1 MEITEIKTQ
10 LPLSQVLDHYGLK
23 PDKHGKMNCPF
34 HEDKTPS
41 FQVYWK
47 THTCYCFSSN
57 CPTDGKSLDVID
69 FIMFM
74 ESRFAGHKESL
85 TAGGSTDKH
94 NAILKAQSLIT
105 NPETPTSTV
114 PIGRQALSREEFLTN
129 MFTYFKNAVYNSR
142 PAADYIASRSL
153 DHYQLEI
160 GYNSAQFHHGKRK
173 EETLINNSLQYGLLR
188 ETGMISARS
197 KDDKAYNVF
206 GKWCIVFA
214 LRNKENQVSG
224 LYFRSTINDT
234 DKKHFYLK
242 DRQGLYPG
250 YPNPETMKLILTEA
264 IIDAATLLQVSEL
277 TTHYSILS
285 CYGTNGLTEEHEQ
298 AIQSLEHLE
307 EIIFFFDGDEA
318 GAKAVHKYT
327 ETIKQLKPSVKI
339 TSVNTPEGEDVNSLA
354 QGHDPGILPHL
365 VEKRNDPDFI
375 FSVESKKTVQAAIVQ
390 ETDYAKASS
399 VKKETPSKKKDPFAS
414 VNETYAKESEPVAP
428 PTQCVLDA
436 ANPERIVFETE
447 ILHITI
453 WGGIEKENL
462 SRLRISIHVRNKN
475 DKYKTYRDDVNLYS
489 HPQVKKLVQSI
500 SESLELPSPHVA
512 QVLTELTEKLEAY
525 RLAERNAQL
534 VALRPKL
541 YEMTAEERK
550 AAERLLRSK
559 DLVKHTL
566 KLISQSGLIGE
577 QKNGLLLYF
586 LYLSRITDEPLH
598 AIIFGKSGSGK
609 TYLQT
614 KVSECLPEE
623 SVRTIT
629 SLTEN
634 TLYYS
639 AKDFWKHKVLLI
651 EDLEGVYNAFLPLRE
666 FMSKQSISKLTTD
679 KDAKGN
685 NVQKVL
691 TVDGPICVSGATTK
705 EGIYEDNANRSFLI
719 HIDES
724 ASHTDEV
731 MEFQR
736 KQKAGLIN
744 EAQQQEARQLLQNTQ
759 RLLQNVKVVNHYALE
774 LRIPD
779 MVFKKLRTNMHYLR
793 LIEIIT
799 LYHQEQ
805 REIKTGAA
813 GQRYIETTLT
823 DIACANW
830 LVKESLLRKSDE
842 LNGELRGFFES
853 LKGKVKREE
862 SFYAK
867 QIRETFRMNPMRL
880 NRYLRMLE
888 HMGYVYQT
896 GGNRKNGFEYQI
908 KAWEEYE
915 LLKSGINILDEH
927 LEKLK
932 AKMNGHAATAT
943 MKKVEV

>member
-1 MEITEIKTQ
+1 MMEIAEIKTQ
-10 LPLSQVLDHYGLK
+10 LSLAQVLDYYGLK
-23 PDKHGKMNCPF
+23 PDKHGKLNCPF

-57 CPTDGKSLDVID
+57 CPTNGKSLDVID
-69 FIMFM
+69 FIM
-74 ESRFAGHKESL
+74 HKEK
-85 TAGGSTDKH
+85 TDKH
-94 NAILKAQSLIT
+94 NAIVKAQTLIGNT
-105 NPETPTSTV
+105 ETAT
-114 PIGRQALSREEFLTN
+114 LSREAFLGN
-129 MFTYFKNAVYNSR
+129 MFTYFKNAVYNSKSAIEYLNGR
-142 PAADYIASRSL
+142 TL
-153 DHYQLEI
+153 DRYVIEA

-173 EETLINNSLQYGLLR
+173 EETLINNCLKYGLLR
-188 ETGMISARS
+188 ETSVINARS

-206 GKWCIVFA
+206 GKYCIVFA
-214 LRNKENQVSG
+214 LRNRENQVSS

-234 DKKHFYLK
+234 DQKHFYLK
-242 DRQGLYPG
+242 DRQGLYPC
-250 YPNPETMKLILTEA
+250 YPKAETRKLILTEA
-264 IIDAATLLQVSEL
+264 IIDAATLLQVEAITSN
-277 TTHYSILS
+277 YSILS
-285 CYGTNGLTEEHEQ
+285 CYGTNGLTAEHEQ
-298 AIQSLEHLE
+298 AIRELEQLE
-307 EIIFFFDGDEA
+307 EVIFFFDGDEA
-318 GAKAVHKYT
+318 GTKAVHKYS
-327 ETIKQLKPSVKI
+327 EQLKQLKPNVKI

-354 QGHDPGILPHL
+354 QGHDPGILAHL
-365 VEKRNDPDFI
+365 VEKRNDPDFTFSI
-375 FSVESKKTVQAAIVQ
+375 ESTKSVETSLVDDAKTSTAKKEEKPLPAKKNKEQAVTEIKIQPVQAGQ
-390 ETDYAKASS
+390 STMD
-399 VKKETPSKKKDPFAS
+399 T
-414 VNETYAKESEPVAP
+414 T
-428 PTQCVLDA
+428 
-436 ANPERIVFETE
+436 NPERIVFETE
-447 ILHITI
+447 NLHITI

-462 SRLRISIHVRNKN
+462 SRLRISVHIRNKN

-489 HPQVKKLVQSI
+489 HPQVKKLIQSI
-500 SESLELPSPHVA
+500 SESLELPSPNVI
-512 QVLTELTEKLEAY
+512 QTITELTEQLEAY
-525 RLAERNAQL
+525 RLAERNAQ
-534 VALRPKL
+534 VQALRPKV
-541 YEMTAEERK
+541 YQMTNEEQKQAEK
-550 AAERLLRSK
+550 LLKGK

-566 KLISQSGLIGE
+566 KLIAQSGLIGE

-623 SVRTIT
+623 SVRTVT

-691 TVDGPICVSGATTK
+691 TVEGPICVSGATTK
-705 EGIYEDNANRSFLI
+705 ESIYEDNANRSFLI

-731 MEFQR
+731 MNYQR
-736 KQKAGLIN
+736 KQKAGIVN
-744 EAQQQEARQLLQNTQ
+744 EVQQQEARQLLQNTQ
-759 RLLQNVKVVNHYALE
+759 RLLQNCKVINPYALE

-779 MVFKKLRTNMHYLR
+779 LVFKKLRTNMHYLR

-799 LYHQEQ
+799 LYHQQQ
-805 REIKTGAA
+805 REVKTDST
-813 GQRYIETTLT
+813 GQRYIETTLS

-842 LNGELRGFFES
+842 LSGELREFFER
-853 LKGKVKREE
+853 VKHHVKKEQ

-867 QIRETFRMNPMRL
+867 QIRESFRMNPMRV

-888 HMGYVYQT
+888 HMGYINQT
-896 GGNRKNGFEYQI
+896 GGNRKNGFEYQV

-915 LLKSGINILDEH
+915 QLKTGIDILDQH

-932 AKMNGHAATAT
+932 SKMNGHAPTT
-943 MKKVEV
+943 EKVSVTSV

>member
-1 MEITEIKTQ
+1 MEIAEIKAQ
-10 LPLSQVLDHYGLK
+10 LSLAQVLDHYGLK

-34 HEDKTPS
+34 HDDKTPS

-57 CPTDGKSLDVID
+57 CPTNGKSLDVID
-69 FIMFM
+69 FIM
-74 ESRFAGHKESL
+74 HKEK
-85 TAGGSTDKH
+85 TDKH
-94 NAILKAQSLIT
+94 NAILKAQSLIGNT
-105 NPETPTSTV
+105 EIPT
-114 PIGRQALSREEFLTN
+114 LSREAFLTN
-129 MFTYFKNAVYNSR
+129 MFTYFKNAVYNSK

-153 DHYQLEI
+153 DHYQTEI

-173 EETLINNSLQYGLLR
+173 EETLINNCLKYGLLR
-188 ETGMISARS
+188 ETNVINARS

-214 LRNKENQVSG
+214 LKNKSNQVTS

-234 DKKHFYLK
+234 DQDPSRQSGKHYYLK
-242 DRQGLYPG
+242 DRQGLYPC
-250 YPNPETMKLILTEA
+250 YPKPETKKLILTEA
-264 IIDAATLLQVSEL
+264 IIDAATLLQVSEI
-277 TTHYSILS
+277 TANYTILS
-285 CYGTNGLTEEHEQ
+285 CYGTNGLTEEHQQ
-298 AIQSLEHLE
+298 AIKELEQLG

-318 GAKAVHKYT
+318 GTKAVHKYS
-327 ETIKQLKPSVKI
+327 EEIKQLKPGVKI

-354 QGHDPGILPHL
+354 QGHDPGILAHL
-365 VEKRNDPDFI
+365 IEKRNDPNFI
-375 FSVESKKTVQAAIVQ
+375 FSIESKKSVQAAIVP
-390 ETDYAKASS
+390 ETTSK
-399 VKKETPSKKKDPFAS
+399 PSKKKDPFAE
-414 VNETYAKESEPVAP
+414 VNETYKKESEPLP
-428 PTQCVLDA
+428 PPAQSMMDT

-447 ILHITI
+447 VLHITI

-462 SRLRISIHVRNKN
+462 SRLRISVHIRNKN

-489 HPQVKKLVQSI
+489 HPQVKKLIQSI
-500 SESLELPSPHVA
+500 SESLELPSPHVT
-512 QVLTELTEKLEAY
+512 QTITELTEQLEAY
-525 RLAERNAQL
+525 RLAERNSQL
-534 VALRPKL
+534 IALRPKQ
-541 YEMTAEERK
+541 YEMSIEERK
-550 AAERLLRSK
+550 AAEKLLRSK

-586 LYLSRITDEPLH
+586 LYLSRITEEPLH

-691 TVDGPICVSGATTK
+691 TVEGPICVSGATTK
-705 EGIYEDNANRSFLI
+705 ESIYEDNANRSFLI

-731 MEFQR
+731 MDYQR
-736 KQKAGLIN
+736 KQKAGIVN
-744 EAQQQEARQLLQNTQ
+744 EVQQQEARQLLQNTQ
-759 RLLQNVKVVNHYALE
+759 RLLQNVKVINPYALD

-779 MVFKKLRTNMHYLR
+779 LVFKKLRTNMHYLR

-799 LYHQEQ
+799 LYHQQQ
-805 REIKTGAA
+805 REIKSGTNND
-813 GQRYIETTLT
+813 RYIETNLT

-842 LNGELRGFFES
+842 LSGELREFFER
-853 LKGKVKREE
+853 LKVSTKKEQ

-867 QIRETFRMNPMRL
+867 QIREKFRMNPMRV

-888 HMGYVYQT
+888 HMGYINQT
-896 GGNRKNGFEYQI
+896 GGNRKNGFEYQV

-915 LLKSGINILDEH
+915 QLKSGIDILDQH
-927 LEKLK
+927 LDKLK
-932 AKMNGHAATAT
+932 ASMNGHTPT
-943 MKKVEV
+943 KEKVSVTSV

>member
-1 MEITEIKTQ
+1 MYKEKV
-10 LPLSQVLDHYGLK
+10 S
-23 PDKHGKMNCPF
+23 KH
-34 HEDKTPS
+34 E
-41 FQVYWK
+41 
-47 THTCYCFSSN
+47 
-57 CPTDGKSLDVID
+57 
-69 FIMFM
+69 
-74 ESRFAGHKESL
+74 
-85 TAGGSTDKH
+85 
-94 NAILKAQSLIT
+94 AILKAQSLIGNT
-105 NPETPTSTV
+105 EIPT
-114 PIGRQALSREEFLTN
+114 LSREAFLTN
-129 MFTYFKNAVYNSR
+129 MFTYFKNAVYNSK

-153 DHYQLEI
+153 DHYQTEI

-173 EETLINNSLQYGLLR
+173 EETLINNCLKYGLLR
-188 ETGMISARS
+188 ETNVINARS

-214 LRNKENQVSG
+214 LKNKSNQVTS

-234 DKKHFYLK
+234 DQNPSRQSGKHYYLK
-242 DRQGLYPG
+242 DRQGLYPC
-250 YPNPETMKLILTEA
+250 YPKPETKKLILTEA
-264 IIDAATLLQVSEL
+264 IIDAATLLQVSEI
-277 TTHYSILS
+277 TANYTILS
-285 CYGTNGLTEEHEQ
+285 CYGTNGLTEEHQQ
-298 AIQSLEHLE
+298 AIKELEQLG

-318 GAKAVHKYT
+318 GTKAVHKYS
-327 ETIKQLKPSVKI
+327 EEIKQLKPGVKI

-354 QGHDPGILPHL
+354 QGHDPGILAHL
-365 VEKRNDPDFI
+365 IEKRNDPNFI
-375 FSVESKKTVQAAIVQ
+375 FSIESKKSVQAAIVP
-390 ETDYAKASS
+390 ETTSK
-399 VKKETPSKKKDPFAS
+399 PSKKKDPFAE
-414 VNETYAKESEPVAP
+414 VNETYKKESEPLP
-428 PTQCVLDA
+428 PPAQSMMDT

-447 ILHITI
+447 VLHITI

-462 SRLRISIHVRNKN
+462 SRLRISVHIRNKN

-489 HPQVKKLVQSI
+489 YPQVKKLVQSI
-500 SESLELPSPHVA
+500 SESLELPSP
-512 QVLTELTEKLEAY
+512 QVTQTITELTEQLEAY
-525 RLAERNAQL
+525 RLAERNSQL
-534 VALRPKL
+534 IALRPKQ
-541 YEMTAEERK
+541 YEMSPEEQKQAEK
-550 AAERLLRSK
+550 LLRSK

-705 EGIYEDNANRSFLI
+705 ESLYEDNANRSFLL
-719 HIDES
+719 HVDEG
-724 ASHTDEV
+724 AQHMDEV

-736 KQKAGLIN
+736 KQKAGMIN
-744 EAQQQEARQLLQNTQ
+744 EEQQREARQLLQNVQ
-759 RLLQNVKVVNHYALE
+759 RLLQNVKIINPYALE

-779 MVFKKLRTNMHYLR
+779 LVFKKLRTNMHYLR

-799 LYHQEQ
+799 LYHQQQ
-805 REIKTGAA
+805 REVKTDSN
-813 GQRYIETTLT
+813 GQRYIETNLT

-830 LVKESLLRKSDE
+830 LVKETLLRKSDE
-842 LNGELRGFFES
+842 LSGELREFFES
-853 LKGKVKREE
+853 LKSKNEKDYTFFAKDLRKRLR
-862 SFYAK
+862 
-867 QIRETFRMNPMRL
+867 IHPMKL
-880 NRYLRMLE
+880 SRYLVQLE
-888 HMGYVYQT
+888 SRGYIKRT
-896 GGNRKNGFEYQI
+896 GGNRQQGFEYQVNE
-908 KAWEEYE
+908 WDDYT
-915 LLKSGINILDEH
+915 LLKESVDILDKK
-927 LEKLK
+927 LEQLRSKL
-932 AKMNGHAATAT
+932 NGQAPLSQVLHTAFT
-943 MKKVEV
+943 K

>member
-1 MEITEIKTQ
+1 MEIAEIKAQ
-10 LPLSQVLDHYGLK
+10 LSLAQVLDHYGLK
-23 PDKHGKMNCPF
+23 ADKHGKMNCPF
-34 HEDKTPS
+34 HDDKTPS

-57 CPTDGKSLDVID
+57 CPTNGKSLDVID
-69 FIMFM
+69 FIM
-74 ESRFAGHKESL
+74 HKEKVN
-85 TAGGSTDKH
+85 KH
-94 NAILKAQSLIT
+94 EAIVKAQSLIGNT
-105 NPETPTSTV
+105 EIPT
-114 PIGRQALSREEFLTN
+114 LSREAFLTN
-129 MFTYFKNAVYNSR
+129 MFTYFKNAVYNSK

-153 DHYQLEI
+153 DHYQTEI

-173 EETLINNSLQYGLLR
+173 EETLINNCLKYGLLR
-188 ETGMISARS
+188 ETNVINARS

-214 LRNKENQVSG
+214 LKNKSNQVTS
-224 LYFRSTINDT
+224 LYFRSTINDP
-234 DKKHFYLK
+234 DQDPSRQSGKHYYLK
-242 DRQGLYPG
+242 DRQGLYPC
-250 YPNPETMKLILTEA
+250 YPKPETKKLILTEA
-264 IIDAATLLQVSEL
+264 IIDAATLLQSSEI
-277 TTHYSILS
+277 TANYTILS
-285 CYGTNGLTEEHEQ
+285 CYGTNGLTPEHEQ
-298 AIQSLEHLE
+298 AIKELDQLE

-318 GAKAVHKYT
+318 GTKAVHKYS
-327 ETIKQLKPSVKI
+327 EEIKQFKSGVKI

-354 QGHDPGILPHL
+354 QGHDPGILAHL
-365 VEKRNDPDFI
+365 IEKRNDTNFI
-375 FSVESKKTVQAAIVQ
+375 FSIEKVDVRLQTQDVREKQGTTKKIQN
-390 ETDYAKASS
+390 
-399 VKKETPSKKKDPFAS
+399 KE
-414 VNETYAKESEPVAP
+414 EPKP
-428 PTQCVLDA
+428 LTSNVLNLTSAVMDTT
-436 ANPERIVFETE
+436 NPERITFETE
-447 ILHITI
+447 ALHVTI

-462 SRLRISIHVRNKN
+462 SRLRISVHVRNKD
-475 DKYKTYRDDVNLYS
+475 DKYKTYRDDINLYS

-500 SESLELPSPHVA
+500 SESLELPSPQVA
-512 QVLTELTEKLEAY
+512 QTVTELTEKLEAY
-525 RLAERNAQL
+525 RLEERNAQL
-534 VALRPKL
+534 IALRPKQ
-541 YEMTAEERK
+541 YEMTQEERK

-586 LYLSRITDEPLH
+586 LYLSRITEEPLH

-691 TVDGPICVSGATTK
+691 TVEGPICVSGATTK
-705 EGIYEDNANRSFLI
+705 ESIYEDNANRSFLI

-731 MEFQR
+731 MDYQR
-736 KQKAGLIN
+736 KQKAGIVN
-744 EAQQQEARQLLQNTQ
+744 EVQQQEARQLLQNTQ
-759 RLLQNVKVVNHYALE
+759 RLLQNVKVINPYALD

-779 MVFKKLRTNMHYLR
+779 LVFKKLRTNMHYLR

-799 LYHQEQ
+799 LYHQQQ
-805 REIKTGAA
+805 REIKSGTNND
-813 GQRYIETTLT
+813 RYIETNLT

-842 LNGELRGFFES
+842 LSGELREFFER
-853 LKGKVKREE
+853 LKVSTKKEQ

-867 QIRETFRMNPMRL
+867 QIREKFRMNPMRV

-888 HMGYVYQT
+888 HMGYINQT
-896 GGNRKNGFEYQI
+896 GGNRKNGFEYQV

-915 LLKSGINILDEH
+915 QLKSGIDILDQH
-927 LEKLK
+927 LDKLK
-932 AKMNGHAATAT
+932 ASMNGHTPT
-943 MKKVEV
+943 KEKVSVTSV

>member
-1 MEITEIKTQ
+1 VADVTQQKIFSMEIQEIKAQ
-10 LPLSQVLDHYGLK
+10 LSLAQVLDHYGLK

-57 CPTDGKSLDVID
+57 CPTNGKSLDVID
-69 FIMFM
+69 FIM
-74 ESRFAGHKESL
+74 HKEKVS
-85 TAGGSTDKH
+85 KH
-94 NAILKAQSLIT
+94 EAIVKAQSLIGNT
-105 NPETPTSTV
+105 EIPT
-114 PIGRQALSREEFLTN
+114 LSREAFLTN
-129 MFTYFKNAVYNSR
+129 MFTYFKNGVYNSK
-142 PAADYIASRSL
+142 PAAEYIASRSL
-153 DHYQLEI
+153 DHYQTEV

-173 EETLINNSLQYGLLR
+173 EETLINNCLKYGLLR
-188 ETGMISARS
+188 ETSVINARS
-197 KDDKAYNVF
+197 KEDKAYNVF

-214 LRNKENQVSG
+214 LKNKAGQVSG
-224 LYFRSTINDT
+224 MYFRSTINDS
-234 DKKHFYLK
+234 DQKHYYLK
-242 DRQGLYPG
+242 DRQGLYPH
-250 YPNPETMKLILTEA
+250 YPKPETKKLILTEA
-264 IIDAATLLQVSEL
+264 IIDAATLLQVSEI
-277 TTHYSILS
+277 TATYSILS

-298 AIQSLEHLE
+298 AIKELEQLE

-318 GAKAVHKYT
+318 GTKAVHKYS
-327 ETIKQLKPSVKI
+327 ELIKQLKPSIKI
-339 TSVNTPEGEDVNSLA
+339 TSVNTPENEDINSLA
-354 QGHDPGILPHL
+354 QGHDPGILAHL
-365 VEKRNDPDFI
+365 IEKRNDPNFI
-375 FSVESKKTVQAAIVQ
+375 FSIENKKTIQVAIAQ
-390 ETDYAKASS
+390 EKEKPTPTKKSKDTDQSPEATE
-399 VKKETPSKKKDPFAS
+399 V
-414 VNETYAKESEPVAP
+414 
-428 PTQCVLDA
+428 QCVMDTT
-436 ANPERIVFETE
+436 NPERISFETE
-447 ILHITI
+447 TLHVTI

-462 SRLRISIHVRNKN
+462 SRLRISVHVRNKN

-500 SESLELPSPHVA
+500 SESLELPSP
-512 QVLTELTEKLEAY
+512 QVTQTVTELTEKLEAY

-534 VALRPKL
+534 VALRPKQ
-541 YEMTAEERK
+541 YEMSIEERK
-550 AAERLLRSK
+550 AAEKLLRSK

-566 KLISQSGLIGE
+566 KLIAQSGLIGE
-577 QKNGLLLYF
+577 QKNGMLLYF

-639 AKDFWKHKVLLI
+639 AKDFWRHKVLLI

-691 TVDGPICVSGATTK
+691 TVEGPICVSGATTK
-705 EGIYEDNANRSFLI
+705 ESLYEDNANRSFLL
-719 HIDES
+719 HVDEG
-724 ASHTDEV
+724 AQHMDEV

-744 EAQQQEARQLLQNTQ
+744 ETQQQEARQLLQNVQ
-759 RLLQNVKVVNHYALE
+759 RLLQNVKIINPYALE

-799 LYHQEQ
+799 LYHQQQ
-805 REIKTGAA
+805 REVKTDST
-813 GQRYIETTLT
+813 GQRYIETNLT

-830 LVKESLLRKSDE
+830 LVKETLLRKSDE
-842 LNGELRGFFES
+842 LSGELREFFES
-853 LKGKVKREE
+853 LKSKSEKDNTFFAKDLRKRLR
-862 SFYAK
+862 
-867 QIRETFRMNPMRL
+867 IHPMKL
-880 NRYLRMLE
+880 SRYLVQLE
-888 HMGYVYQT
+888 SRGYIKRT
-896 GGNRKNGFEYQI
+896 GGNRQQGFEYQVNE
-908 KAWEEYE
+908 WDDYT
-915 LLKSGINILDEH
+915 LLKEGVDILDKK
-927 LEKLK
+927 LEQLRS
-932 AKMNGHAATAT
+932 KMNGQASLSQVLHTAFT
-943 MKKVEV
+943 K

>member
-1 MEITEIKTQ
+1 MEIADIKAQ
-10 LPLSQVLDHYGLK
+10 LSLAQVLDHYGLK

-34 HEDKTPS
+34 HDDKTPS

-47 THTCYCFSSN
+47 THTCFCFSSN
-57 CPTDGKSLDVID
+57 CPTNGKSLDVID
-69 FIMFM
+69 FIMY
-74 ESRFAGHKESL
+74 KEKVS
-85 TAGGSTDKH
+85 KH
-94 NAILKAQSLIT
+94 EAILKAQSLIGNT
-105 NPETPTSTV
+105 EIPT
-114 PIGRQALSREEFLTN
+114 LSREAFLTN
-129 MFTYFKNAVYNSR
+129 MFTYFKNAVYNSK

-153 DHYQLEI
+153 DHYQTEI

-173 EETLINNSLQYGLLR
+173 EETLINNCLKYGLLR
-188 ETGMISARS
+188 ETNVINARS

-214 LRNKENQVSG
+214 LKNKSNQVTS

-234 DKKHFYLK
+234 DQDPSRQSGKHYYLK
-242 DRQGLYPG
+242 DRQGLYPC
-250 YPNPETMKLILTEA
+250 YPKPETKKLILTEA
-264 IIDAATLLQVSEL
+264 IIDAATLLQVSEI
-277 TTHYSILS
+277 TANYTILS
-285 CYGTNGLTEEHEQ
+285 CYGTNGLTEEHQQ
-298 AIQSLEHLE
+298 AIKELEQLG

-318 GAKAVHKYT
+318 GTKAVHKYS
-327 ETIKQLKPSVKI
+327 EEIKQLKPGVKI

-354 QGHDPGILPHL
+354 QGHDPGILAHL
-365 VEKRNDPDFI
+365 IEKRNDPNFI
-375 FSVESKKTVQAAIVQ
+375 FSIESKKSVQAAIVP
-390 ETDYAKASS
+390 ETTSK
-399 VKKETPSKKKDPFAS
+399 PSKKKDPFAE
-414 VNETYAKESEPVAP
+414 VNETYKKESEPLP
-428 PTQCVLDA
+428 PPAQSMMDT

-447 ILHITI
+447 VLHITI

-462 SRLRISIHVRNKN
+462 SRLRISVHIRNKN

-489 HPQVKKLVQSI
+489 YPQVKKLVQSI
-500 SESLELPSPHVA
+500 SESLELPSP
-512 QVLTELTEKLEAY
+512 QVTQTITELTEQLEAY
-525 RLAERNAQL
+525 RLAERNSQL
-534 VALRPKL
+534 IALRPKQ
-541 YEMTAEERK
+541 YEMSPEEQKQAEK
-550 AAERLLRSK
+550 LLRSK

-705 EGIYEDNANRSFLI
+705 ESLYEDNANRSFLL
-719 HIDES
+719 HVDEG
-724 ASHTDEV
+724 AQHMDEV

-736 KQKAGLIN
+736 KQKAGMIN
-744 EAQQQEARQLLQNTQ
+744 EEQQREARQLLQNVQ
-759 RLLQNVKVVNHYALE
+759 RLLQNVKIINPYALE

-779 MVFKKLRTNMHYLR
+779 LVFKKLRTNMHYLR

-799 LYHQEQ
+799 LYHQQQ
-805 REIKTGAA
+805 REVKTDSN
-813 GQRYIETTLT
+813 GQRYIETNLT

-830 LVKESLLRKSDE
+830 LVKETLLRKSDE
-842 LNGELRGFFES
+842 LSGELREFFES
-853 LKGKVKREE
+853 LKSKNEKDYTFFAKDLRKRLR
-862 SFYAK
+862 
-867 QIRETFRMNPMRL
+867 IHPMKL
-880 NRYLRMLE
+880 SRYLVQLE
-888 HMGYVYQT
+888 SRGYIKRT
-896 GGNRKNGFEYQI
+896 GGNRQQGFEYQVNE
-908 KAWEEYE
+908 WDDYT
-915 LLKSGINILDEH
+915 LLKESVDILDKK
-927 LEKLK
+927 LEQLRSKL
-932 AKMNGHAATAT
+932 NGQAPLSQVLHTAFT
-943 MKKVEV
+943 K

>member
-1 MEITEIKTQ
+1 MEIADIKTQ
-10 LPLSQVLDHYGLK
+10 LSLAQVLDHYGLK

-34 HEDKTPS
+34 HDDKTPS

-57 CPTDGKSLDVID
+57 CPTNGKSLDVID
-69 FIMFM
+69 FIM
-74 ESRFAGHKESL
+74 HKEN
-85 TAGGSTDKH
+85 TDKH
-94 NAILKAQSLIT
+94 NAILKAKALISG
-105 NPETPTSTV
+105 ESTP
-114 PIGRQALSREEFLTN
+114 GLLSREVFLTK
-129 MFTYFKNAVYNSR
+129 MFTYFKNAVYN
-142 PAADYIASRSL
+142 AKTAQAYITGRSL
-153 DHYQLEI
+153 DYNIVEI
-160 GYNSAQFHHGKRK
+160 GYNAAQFHHGNRK
-173 EETLINNSLQYGLLR
+173 DETLLKNCVQYGLLKPTNR
-188 ETGMISARS
+188 MNARDKETNV
-197 KDDKAYNVF
+197 YNVF
-206 GKWCIVFA
+206 GKYCIVFA
-214 LRNKENQVSG
+214 LKNKANQVAS

-234 DKKHFYLK
+234 DQKHFYLK
-242 DRQGLYPG
+242 DRQGLYPN
-250 YPNPETMKLILTEA
+250 YPDAETKKLILTEA
-264 IIDAATLLQVSEL
+264 IIDAATLLQVEAI
-277 TTHYSILS
+277 TDDYSILS

-298 AIQSLEHLE
+298 AIKELEQLE

-318 GAKAVHKYT
+318 GQKAVEKYT
-327 ETIKQLKPSVKI
+327 ETIKQLKPDVKVTSI
-339 TSVNTPEGEDVNSLA
+339 TTPEGEDISSLA
-354 QGHDPGILPHL
+354 QGHELEILAHL
-365 VEKRNDPDFI
+365 VEKRDDPRFI
-375 FSVESKKTVQAAIVQ
+375 FSFEKKKIVQ
-390 ETDYAKASS
+390 PEIIEVEKVEKAQ
-399 VKKETPSKKKDPFAS
+399 PAPPKKKDQ
-414 VNETYAKESEPVAP
+414 EPIQPQEPAP
-428 PTQCVLDA
+428 VQIGQVSMDTT
-436 ANPERIVFETE
+436 NPERIVFETE
-447 ILHITI
+447 VLHITI

-462 SRLRISIHVRNKN
+462 SRLRISLHIRNKN

-500 SESLELPSPHVA
+500 SESLELPSPHVT
-512 QVLTELTEKLEAY
+512 QTITELTEKLEAY
-525 RLAERNAQL
+525 RLEERNAQ
-534 VALRPKL
+534 VQALRPRV
-541 YEMTAEERK
+541 YEMTIEEQRQAEK
-550 AAERLLRSK
+550 LLKGK

-566 KLISQSGLIGE
+566 KLIAQSGLIGE

-691 TVDGPICVSGATTK
+691 TVEGPICVSGATTK
-705 EGIYEDNANRSFLI
+705 ESIYEDNANRSFLI

-731 MEFQR
+731 MDYQR
-736 KQKAGLIN
+736 KQKAGIVN
-744 EAQQQEARQLLQNTQ
+744 EVQQQEARQLLQNTQ
-759 RLLQNVKVVNHYALE
+759 RLLQNIKVINPYALE

-779 MVFKKLRTNMHYLR
+779 LVFKKLRTNMHYLR

-799 LYHQEQ
+799 LYHQQQ
-805 REIKTGAA
+805 REVKTDST
-813 GQRYIETTLT
+813 GQRYIETNLT

-842 LNGELRGFFES
+842 LSGELREFFER
-853 LKGKVKREE
+853 LKVSTKKEQ

-867 QIRETFRMNPMRL
+867 QIREKFRMNPMRV

-888 HMGYVYQT
+888 HMGYINQT
-896 GGNRKNGFEYQI
+896 GGNRKNGFEYQV

-915 LLKSGINILDEH
+915 SLQAGINILDEH

-932 AKMNGHAATAT
+932 AKLNGHTPT
-943 MKKVEV
+943 KEKLSVTSV

>member
-1 MEITEIKTQ
+1 MEIAEIKTQ
-10 LPLSQVLDHYGLK
+10 LSLAQVLDHYGLK
-23 PDKHGKMNCPF
+23 PDKQGRLNCPF

-41 FQVYWK
+41 FQVYYK

-57 CPTDGKSLDVID
+57 CPTNGKSLDVID
-69 FIMFM
+69 FIM
-74 ESRFAGHKESL
+74 HKEKS
-85 TAGGSTDKH
+85 DKH
-94 NAILKAQSLIT
+94 NAILKAQSMIT
-105 NPETPTSTV
+105 SPEV
-114 PIGRQALSREEFLTN
+114 QAVVTREIFLTR
-129 MFTYFKNAVYNSR
+129 MFTYFKNAVYNSKSTQEYL
-142 PAADYIASRSL
+142 AGRSL
-153 DHYQLEI
+153 DFNTTEI
-160 GYNSAQFHHGKRK
+160 GYNAAQFHHGNRK
-173 EETLINNSLQYGLLR
+173 DETLLRNCVEYGLLKPTNR
-188 ETGMISARS
+188 MNARDKETNVYS
-197 KDDKAYNVF
+197 VF

-214 LRNKENQVSG
+214 LRNKQNQVSG

-234 DKKHFYLK
+234 DQKHYYLK
-242 DRQGLYPG
+242 DRQGLYPC
-250 YPNPETMKLILTEA
+250 YPSADTRKLILTEA
-264 IIDAATLLQVSEL
+264 IIDAATLLQVADI
-277 TTHYSILS
+277 TAGYSVLS

-298 AIQSLEHLE
+298 AIRELEQLD

-318 GAKAVHKYT
+318 GRKAVEKYT
-327 ETIKQLKPSVKI
+327 EQIKQLRPNI
-339 TSVNTPEGEDVNSLA
+339 TITNVNTPEGEDVNSLA
-354 QGHDPGILPHL
+354 QGHELEILTHL
-365 VEKRNDPDFI
+365 IEKRNDPRFV
-375 FSVESKKTVQAAIVQ
+375 FSFEKKKIEPPPAAIIEEKTEKPAPKVNTTKPTVANQ
-390 ETDYAKASS
+390 EQLIA
-399 VKKETPSKKKDPFAS
+399 
-414 VNETYAKESEPVAP
+414 AP
-428 PTQCVLDA
+428 LNAIMDTS
-436 ANPERIVFETE
+436 NPERIVFETE
-447 ILHITI
+447 ALDITI

-462 SRLRISIHVRNKN
+462 SRLRISLHIRNKN
-475 DKYKTYRDDVNLYS
+475 DKYKTYRDDCNLYS
-489 HPQVKKLVQSI
+489 HPQVKKLAQSI
-500 SESLELPSPHVA
+500 SETLELPSPHVA
-512 QVLTELTEKLEAY
+512 QTITELTEQLEAY

-534 VALRPKL
+534 VAMRPKL
-541 YEMTAEERK
+541 YEMTQPEQKQAYG
-550 AAERLLRSK
+550 LLK
-559 DLVKHTL
+559 GKELVKHTL

-577 QKNGLLLYF
+577 QKNGLLLFF

-623 SVRTIT
+623 AVRTVT
-629 SLTEN
+629 SLSEN

-639 AKDFWKHKVLLI
+639 PKDFWKHKVLLI

-691 TVDGPICVSGATTK
+691 TVEGPICVSGATTK
-705 EGIYEDNANRSFLI
+705 ESIYEDNANRSFLI

-731 MEFQR
+731 MDYQR
-736 KQKAGLIN
+736 KQKAGIVN
-744 EAQQQEARQLLQNTQ
+744 EAQQLEARQLLQNAQ
-759 RLLQNVKVVNHYALE
+759 RLLQNIKVINPYALD

-779 MVFKKLRTNMHYLR
+779 LVFKKLRTNMHYLR

-805 REIKTGAA
+805 REIKTDHA
-813 GQRYIETTLT
+813 GQRYIETALS

-842 LNGELRGFFES
+842 LSGELREFFER
-853 LKGKVKREE
+853 LKGHTKKEQ

-867 QIRETFRMNPMRL
+867 QVRESFRMNPMRV

-888 HMGYVYQT
+888 HMGYINQT
-896 GGNRKNGFEYQI
+896 GGNRKNGFEYQV

-915 LLKSGINILDEH
+915 QLKTGIDILDQH

-932 AKMNGHAATAT
+932 SKMNGHAQLR
-943 MKKVEV
+943 

>member
-1 MEITEIKTQ
+1 
-10 LPLSQVLDHYGLK
+10 
-23 PDKHGKMNCPF
+23 MNCPF
-34 HEDKTPS
+34 HDDKTPS

-47 THTCYCFSSN
+47 THTCFCFSSN
-57 CPTDGKSLDVID
+57 CPTNGKSLDVID
-69 FIMFM
+69 FIMY
-74 ESRFAGHKESL
+74 KEKVS
-85 TAGGSTDKH
+85 KH
-94 NAILKAQSLIT
+94 EAILKAQSLIGNT
-105 NPETPTSTV
+105 EIPT
-114 PIGRQALSREEFLTN
+114 LSREAFLTN
-129 MFTYFKNAVYNSR
+129 MFTYFKNAVYNSK

-153 DHYQLEI
+153 DHYQTEI

-173 EETLINNSLQYGLLR
+173 EETLINNCLKYGLLR
-188 ETGMISARS
+188 ETNVINARS

-214 LRNKENQVSG
+214 LKNKSNQVTS

-234 DKKHFYLK
+234 DQDPSRQSGKHYYLK
-242 DRQGLYPG
+242 DRQGLYPC
-250 YPNPETMKLILTEA
+250 YPKPETKKLILTEA
-264 IIDAATLLQVSEL
+264 IIDAATLLQVSEI
-277 TTHYSILS
+277 TANYTILS
-285 CYGTNGLTEEHEQ
+285 CYGTNGLTEEHQQ
-298 AIQSLEHLE
+298 AIKELEQLG

-318 GAKAVHKYT
+318 GTKAVHKYS
-327 ETIKQLKPSVKI
+327 EEIKQLKPGVKI

-354 QGHDPGILPHL
+354 QGHDPGILAHL
-365 VEKRNDPDFI
+365 IEKRNDPNFI
-375 FSVESKKTVQAAIVQ
+375 FSIESKKSVQAAIVP
-390 ETDYAKASS
+390 ETTSK
-399 VKKETPSKKKDPFAS
+399 PSKKKDPFAE
-414 VNETYAKESEPVAP
+414 VNETYKKESEPLP
-428 PTQCVLDA
+428 PPAQSMMDT

-447 ILHITI
+447 VLHITI

-462 SRLRISIHVRNKN
+462 SRLRISVHIRNKN

-489 HPQVKKLVQSI
+489 YPQVKKLVQSI
-500 SESLELPSPHVA
+500 SESLELPSP
-512 QVLTELTEKLEAY
+512 QVTQTITELTEQLEAY
-525 RLAERNAQL
+525 RLAERNSQL
-534 VALRPKL
+534 IALRPKQ
-541 YEMTAEERK
+541 YEMSPEEQKQAEK
-550 AAERLLRSK
+550 LLRSK

-705 EGIYEDNANRSFLI
+705 ESLYEDNANRSFLL
-719 HIDES
+719 HVDEG
-724 ASHTDEV
+724 AQHMDEV

-736 KQKAGLIN
+736 KQKAGMIN
-744 EAQQQEARQLLQNTQ
+744 EEQQREARQLLQNVQ
-759 RLLQNVKVVNHYALE
+759 RLLQNVKIINPYALE

-779 MVFKKLRTNMHYLR
+779 LVFKKLRTNMHYLR

-799 LYHQEQ
+799 LYHQQQ
-805 REIKTGAA
+805 REVKTDSN
-813 GQRYIETTLT
+813 GQRYIETNLT

-830 LVKESLLRKSDE
+830 LVKETLLRKSDE
-842 LNGELRGFFES
+842 LSGELREFFES
-853 LKGKVKREE
+853 LKSKNEKDYTFFAKDLRKRLR
-862 SFYAK
+862 
-867 QIRETFRMNPMRL
+867 IHPMKL
-880 NRYLRMLE
+880 SRYLVQLE
-888 HMGYVYQT
+888 SRGYIKRT
-896 GGNRKNGFEYQI
+896 GGNRQQGFEYQVNE
-908 KAWEEYE
+908 WDDYT
-915 LLKSGINILDEH
+915 LLKESVDILDKK
-927 LEKLK
+927 LEQLRSKL
-932 AKMNGHAATAT
+932 NGQAPLSQVLHTAFT
-943 MKKVEV
+943 K

>member
-1 MEITEIKTQ
+1 MEIQEIKTQ
-10 LPLSQVLDHYGLK
+10 LSLAHVLDHYGLK

-57 CPTDGKSLDVID
+57 CPTNGKSIDVID
-69 FIMFM
+69 FIM
-74 ESRFAGHKESL
+74 HKEK
-85 TAGGSTDKH
+85 TDKH
-94 NAILKAQSLIT
+94 EAIKKAQSMISGEAKAEEQT
-105 NPETPTSTV
+105 
-114 PIGRQALSREEFLTN
+114 REAFLTK
-129 MFTYFKNAVYNSR
+129 MFMYFKNAIYNSP
-142 PAADYIASRSL
+142 PAKEYLVGRTL
-153 DHYQLEI
+153 DHYLLDV
-160 GYNSAQFHHGKRK
+160 GYNAAQFHHGKRR
-173 EETLINNSLQYGLLR
+173 EESLINNGLQYGLLR
-188 ETGMISARS
+188 ETVKPGRS

-206 GKWCIVFA
+206 GKYCIVFA
-214 LRNKENQVSG
+214 LKNKAGQVSG
-224 LYFRSTINDT
+224 MYFRSTINET
-234 DKKHFYLK
+234 DKKHYYLK
-242 DRQGLYPG
+242 DRQGLYPC
-250 YPNPETMKLILTEA
+250 YPTSETTKLILTEA
-264 IIDAATLLQVSEL
+264 IIDAATLLQVESIKAS
-277 TTHYSILS
+277 YSILS

-298 AIQSLEHLE
+298 AIKELEQLE

-318 GAKAVHKYT
+318 GTKAVHKYT
-327 ETIKQLKPSVKI
+327 EVIKQLKPGVKI
-339 TSVNTPEGEDVNSLA
+339 TSVNTPEEEDVNSLA
-354 QGHDPGILPHL
+354 QGHDPGILAHL
-365 VEKRNDPDFI
+365 IEKRNDPNFI
-375 FSVESKKTVQAAIVQ
+375 FSIEKPVRPLAETKSIQTSIVQ

-399 VKKETPSKKKDPFAS
+399 VKKADKPTLSRKKDAFAAT
-414 VNETYAKESEPVAP
+414 NETYTKESEPVAP
-428 PTQCVLDA
+428 STLPIAIGTQLDA
-436 ANPERIVFETE
+436 SNPERISFETE
-447 ILHITI
+447 ALHVTI

-462 SRLRISIHVRNKN
+462 SRLRISVHIRNKN

-489 HPQVKKLVQSI
+489 HPQVKKLIQSI
-500 SESLELPSPHVA
+500 SESLELPSP
-512 QVLTELTEKLEAY
+512 QVTQTITELTEQLEAY

-534 VALRPKL
+534 IALRPKA
-541 YEMTAEERK
+541 YEMTIEERK
-550 AAERLLRSK
+550 AAERLLKSK
-559 DLVKHTL
+559 DLVKQTL
-566 KLISQSGLIGE
+566 KLIAQSGLIGE

-691 TVDGPICVSGATTK
+691 TVEGPICVSGATTK

-724 ASHTDEV
+724 AGHTDEV
-731 MEFQR
+731 MDYQR
-736 KQKAGLIN
+736 KQKAGIVN
-744 EAQQQEARQLLQNTQ
+744 EVQQHEARQLLQNTQ
-759 RLLQNVKVVNHYALE
+759 RLLQNIKVINHYALE

-799 LYHQEQ
+799 LYHQQQ
-805 REIKTGAA
+805 REVKMDSN
-813 GQRYIETTLT
+813 GQRYIETSLT

-842 LNGELRGFFES
+842 LSGELREFFER
-853 LKGKVKREE
+853 LKTNTKKEQ

-867 QIRETFRMNPMRL
+867 QIREKFRMNPMRV
-880 NRYLRMLE
+880 NRYLRTLE
-888 HMGYVYQT
+888 HMGYINQT

-908 KAWEEYE
+908 KAWEEYDQ
-915 LLKSGINILDEH
+915 LKTGIDILDQH

-932 AKMNGHAATAT
+932 SKMNGHAPMVAQASITS
-943 MKKVEV
+943 V

>member
-1 MEITEIKTQ
+1 MEISDIKTQ
-10 LPLSQVLDHYGLK
+10 LSLAQVLDHYGLK
-23 PDKHGKMNCPF
+23 PDKQGRLNCPF

-41 FQVYWK
+41 FQVYYK

-57 CPTDGKSLDVID
+57 CPTNGKSLDVID
-69 FIMFM
+69 FIM
-74 ESRFAGHKESL
+74 HKEKVN
-85 TAGGSTDKH
+85 KH
-94 NAILKAQSLIT
+94 EAIIKAQSLIT
-105 NPETPTSTV
+105 NPET
-114 PIGRQALSREEFLTN
+114 QAPLSREVFLTK
-129 MFTYFKNAVYNSR
+129 MFTYFKNAVYN
-142 PAADYIASRSL
+142 AKTAQAYITGRSL
-153 DHYQLEI
+153 DFNQIEI
-160 GYNSAQFHHGKRK
+160 GYNSAQFHHGNRK
-173 EETLINNSLQYGLLR
+173 EETLIRNCIQYGLLKPTNR
-188 ETGMISARS
+188 MNARDKETNV
-197 KDDKAYNVF
+197 YNVF
-206 GKWCIVFA
+206 GKYCIAFA
-214 LRNKENQVSG
+214 LKNKVNQVSG

-234 DKKHFYLK
+234 DQKHFYLR
-242 DRQGLYPG
+242 DRQGLYPC
-250 YPNPETMKLILTEA
+250 YPTPETKKLILTEA
-264 IIDAATLLQVSEL
+264 IIDAATLMQVEAI
-277 TTHYSILS
+277 TANYSVLS

-298 AIQSLEHLE
+298 AIKELEQLE
-307 EIIFFFDGDEA
+307 EVILFFDGDEA
-318 GAKAVHKYT
+318 GKKAVEKYSGLIRQ
-327 ETIKQLKPSVKI
+327 IKPGVKI
-339 TSVNTPEGEDVNSLA
+339 STVNTPENEDINSLA
-354 QGHDPGILPHL
+354 QGHELEILSHL
-365 VEKRNDPDFI
+365 IEKRDDPRFI
-375 FSVESKKTVQAAIVQ
+375 FSFERKKIEQPEIIEEKNERPAP
-390 ETDYAKASS
+390 KANTT
-399 VKKETPSKKKDPFAS
+399 KPILTAPELP
-414 VNETYAKESEPVAP
+414 PVP
-428 PTQCVLDA
+428 VGNVSMDTT
-436 ANPERIVFETE
+436 NPERIVFETE
-447 ILHITI
+447 NLHITI

-462 SRLRISIHVRNKN
+462 SRLRISLHIQNKN

-500 SESLELPSPHVA
+500 SESLELPSPHVT
-512 QVLTELTEKLEAY
+512 QTITELTGQLEAY
-525 RLAERNAQL
+525 RLEERNAQ
-534 VALRPKL
+534 VQALRPKV
-541 YEMTAEERK
+541 YQMTHEEQK
-550 AAERLLRSK
+550 QAERLLKSK

-651 EDLEGVYNAFLPLRE
+651 EDLEGVYNAYLPLRE

-691 TVDGPICVSGATTK
+691 TVEGPICVSGATTK
-705 EGIYEDNANRSFLI
+705 ESLYEDNANRSFLL
-719 HIDES
+719 HVDEG
-724 ASHTDEV
+724 AQHMDEV

-744 EAQQQEARQLLQNTQ
+744 ETQQQEARQLLQNVQ
-759 RLLQNVKVVNHYALE
+759 RLLQNVKIINPYALE

-805 REIKTGAA
+805 RQVKTDSN
-813 GQRYIETTLT
+813 GQRYIETNLN

-842 LNGELRGFFES
+842 LSGELREFFES
-853 LKGKVKREE
+853 LKSKNEKDNTFFAKDLRKRLR
-862 SFYAK
+862 
-867 QIRETFRMNPMRL
+867 IHPMKL
-880 NRYLRMLE
+880 SRYLVQLE
-888 HMGYVYQT
+888 SRGYIKRT
-896 GGNRKNGFEYQI
+896 GGNRQQGFEYQVNEWDDY
-908 KAWEEYE
+908 K
-915 LLKSGINILDEH
+915 LLKEGVDILDSK
-927 LEKLK
+927 LEQLRS
-932 AKMNGHAATAT
+932 KMNGKEPLSQVLHTAFT
-943 MKKVEV
+943 K

>member
-1 MEITEIKTQ
+1 MEIQEIKTQ
-10 LPLSQVLDHYGLK
+10 LSLAQVLDYYGLK

-34 HEDKTPS
+34 HDDKTPS

-57 CPTDGKSLDVID
+57 CPTNGKSLDVID
-69 FIMFM
+69 FIM
-74 ESRFAGHKESL
+74 HKEKVN
-85 TAGGSTDKH
+85 KH
-94 NAILKAQSLIT
+94 EAIVKAQSLIS
-105 NPETPTSTV
+105 NPES
-114 PIGRQALSREEFLTN
+114 QATLSREVFLTK
-129 MFTYFKNAVYNSR
+129 MFTYFKNAVYN
-142 PAADYIASRSL
+142 AKTAQAYITGRSL
-153 DHYQLEI
+153 DYNTVEI
-160 GYNSAQFHHGKRK
+160 GYNAAQFHHGNRK
-173 EETLINNSLQYGLLR
+173 DETLLKNCVQYGLLKPTNR
-188 ETGMISARS
+188 MNARDKETNVF
-197 KDDKAYNVF
+197 NVF
-206 GKWCIVFA
+206 GKYCIVFA
-214 LRNKENQVSG
+214 LKNRSNQVSG
-224 LYFRSTINDT
+224 MYFRSTVNDT
-234 DKKHFYLK
+234 DQRHYYLK

-250 YPNPETMKLILTEA
+250 YPVAETKKLILTEA
-264 IIDAATLLQVSEL
+264 IIDAATLLQVDAI
-277 TTHYSILS
+277 TANYSVLS

-298 AIQSLEHLE
+298 AIKELAHLDE
-307 EIIFFFDGDEA
+307 VIFFFDGDEA
-318 GAKAVHKYT
+318 GQKAVEKYT
-327 ETIKQLKPSVKI
+327 EVVKQLKPGVKI
-339 TSVNTPEGEDVNSLA
+339 TSINTPENEDINSLA
-354 QGHDPGILPHL
+354 QGHELEILTHL
-365 VEKRNDPDFI
+365 VEKRDDPRFI
-375 FSVESKKTVQAAIVQ
+375 FSFEKKKPQPEIIEEEPEAAAPRKKTL
-390 ETDYAKASS
+390 TPKA
-399 VKKETPSKKKDPFAS
+399 EIPQPP
-414 VNETYAKESEPVAP
+414 EQVAP
-428 PTQCVLDA
+428 VQIGQVSMDT

-447 ILHITI
+447 VLHITI

-462 SRLRISIHVRNKN
+462 SRLRISVHIRNKN

-500 SESLELPSPHVA
+500 SESLELPSPHVT
-512 QVLTELTEKLEAY
+512 QTITELTEQLEAY
-525 RLAERNAQL
+525 RLAERNAQ
-534 VALRPKL
+534 VQSLRPKV
-541 YEMTAEERK
+541 YEMTAEEQK
-550 AAERLLRSK
+550 QAEKLLKGK

-566 KLISQSGLIGE
+566 KLIAQSGLIGE

-705 EGIYEDNANRSFLI
+705 ESIYEDNANRSFLI

-731 MEFQR
+731 MDYQR
-736 KQKAGLIN
+736 KQKAGIVN
-744 EAQQQEARQLLQNTQ
+744 EVQQQEARQILQNTQ
-759 RLLQNVKVVNHYALE
+759 RLLQNIKVINPFALE

-799 LYHQEQ
+799 LYHQQQ
-805 REIKTGAA
+805 REVKTDSN
-813 GQRYIETTLT
+813 GQRYIETSLT

-842 LNGELRGFFES
+842 LSGELREFFER
-853 LKGKVKREE
+853 LKGSTKKEQ

-867 QIRETFRMNPMRL
+867 QIREVFRMNPMRV

-888 HMGYVYQT
+888 HMGYINQT

-915 LLKSGINILDEH
+915 QLKSGIDILDQH

-932 AKMNGHAATAT
+932 SKMNGHAPT
-943 MKKVEV
+943 MKKVSVTSV